1 MSPSD
6 LQPTDLID
14 IDHLLSDEEKQ
25 IRSVAREWV
34 QRRILPEVEDWY
46 EKGEFPAR
54 ELAKEVGELGFFLMQ
69 LDTEWTLG
77 LNSVAY
83 GLVELEIEAGDSGLR
98 SFVSVQSSLCGHAIH
113 AFGSEEQKNEW
124 LPKMASG
131 EAIAC
136 FGLSEPDSGSDP
148 GSMRTSAKKDGD
160 DWILNGTK
168 MWITNGSCSDIA
180 IVWAQTDDGVRGF
193 IVPTDSPGFTANDI
207 HKKMSLRASVT
218 SELVMDGV
226 RLPADAM
233 LPEVKGLRGPLSC
246 LNEARYG
253 IVWGVMGAART
264 CLETAIEYSKTRE
277 QFDKPI
283 GSFQLTQKKLTDMAL
298 ELYKGTLL
306 AYHLGRLKDEKGL
319 DAGAGERREAEQHT
333 RGAEDRADLT
343 RDPRRE
349 RHHARV
355 PDHAPH
361 DEPRVRDH
369 LRRDRGGPHPGD
381 RGAAHG
387 AQGLHVGSPTVG
399 MSQGIATSDGLR
411 GWSRDEPS
419 DGSH

>member
-1 MSPSD
+1 VSPSD

-54 ELAKEVGELGFFLMQ
+54 ELAKELGELGFFLMQ

-77 LNSVAY
+77 LNSIAY

-98 SFVSVQSSLCGHAIH
+98 SFVSVQSALCGHAIH
-113 AFGSEEQKNEW
+113 AFGSDEQK
-124 LPKMASG
+124 
-131 EAIAC
+131 
-136 FGLSEPDSGSDP
+136 SDP

-168 MWITNGSCSDIA
+168 MWITNGGCSDIA

-207 HKKMSLRASVT
+207 HKKLSLRASVT

-253 IVWGVMGAART
+253 IVWGVMGAARS
-264 CLETAIEYSKTRE
+264 CFETALEYSKTRE
-277 QFDKPI
+277 QFDRPI

-306 AYHLGRLKDEKGL
+306 AYHLGRLKDKKGL
-319 DAGAGERREAEQHT
+319 KPEQVSVGKLNNTREALEIARTSRGILGANGITLEYPIMRHMTNLESVITYEGTEEVHTLVIGEQ
-333 RGAEDRADLT
+333 LT
-343 RDPRRE
+343 
-349 RHHARV
+349 
-355 PDHAPH
+355 
-361 DEPRVRDH
+361 
-369 LRRDRGGPHPGD
+369 
-381 RGAAHG
+381 
-387 AQGLHVGSPTVG
+387 
-399 MSQGIATSDGLR
+399 GLR
-411 GWSRDEPS
+411 AFS
-419 DGSH
+419 